1 MPEATQRR
9 AGPSD
14 NVARAVA
21 LLKGGLVG
29 GHVAAIAVVLS
40 FGAAR
45 GPQSAASAAVA
56 ASVTLLFYTVG
67 LAVQVAVADAPPRR
81 VLFASLA
88 SYGLRVT
95 ALGLVLAVSLTN
107 AHLVEGMD
115 PVAVV
120 VATVAVVVC
129 WLVGEF
135 WVYARLRIPVYDPP
149 EE

>member
-1 MPEATQRR
+1 MPETTRR
-9 AGPSD
+9 ARPSD

-21 LLKGGLVG
+21 LLKGGLIG
-29 GHVAAIAVVLS
+29 GHLAALVVVGAFLVGR
-40 FGAAR
+40 GAA
-45 GPQSAASAAVA
+45 SAASAAVA
-56 ASVTLLFYTVG
+56 AAVTLAFYTVG
-67 LAVQVAVADAPPRR
+67 LAVQVAVADAPPSR

-95 ALGLVLAVSLTN
+95 VLGLLLAVSLSN
-107 AHLVEGMD
+107 AHLVGGMD

-135 WVYARLRIPVYDPP
+135 WVYARLRIPVHDPP